1 MTESVRG
8 SPWQSTTLTQFRR
21 IMASGSLLELN
32 DQNFEQEVINSE
44 IPVLVDFWAEWC
56 GPCKMIAPLLEEIA
70 SETEG
75 TYKVG
80 KVDIDTNQEL
90 AAKFQVRSIPTLLFF
105 KGGEVKDT
113 VVGATTPKAG
123 LLGKLEAL

>member
-1 MTESVRG
+1 
-8 SPWQSTTLTQFRR
+8 
-21 IMASGSLLELN
+21 MASGSLLELN